1 MLDGVSDF
9 SEQLLDS
16 GDHVTLALELLC
28 EDLHDLAVAQLLIL
42 GLNLALLAEDERVL
56 AVGVTVLVEAL
67 QAEKKTFS
75 MSSVK
80 GGSNLPCYI

>member
-1 MLDGVSDF
+1 MESKLIHSVLGGVSDF

-42 GLNLALLAEDERVL
+42 RLNLALLAEHERVL
-56 AVGVTVLVEAL
+56 AVWITVLVEAL
-67 QAEKKTFS
+67 EFKER
-75 MSSVK
+75 
-80 GGSNLPCYI
+80 